1 MVDIK
6 KPASNI
12 SHSFIVRP
20 QVEFES
26 QHTNEEVVLV
36 VRKHPVTQ
44 LTWIINSILLVIV
57 GFILSAF
64 IFPQFLAPNLN
75 FVFIVF
81 LLIFTFSYFWLNF
94 LFWYFTVG
102 IITNE
107 RVLDLDFLSI
117 LYKEFTATT
126 IDQIS
131 DITTKIGG
139 FAGSIFHYGD
149 VLVKTQGFQQNI
161 EFDDVPDPSEIVKV
175 INELMRN
182 FQDPS

>member
-64 IFPQFLAPNLN
+64 IFPQFLVPNLN

-94 LFWYFTVG
+94 LFWYFHNQVNRLHFEKNG
-102 IITNE
+102 
-107 RVLDLDFLSI
+107 
-117 LYKEFTATT
+117 
-126 IDQIS
+126 
-131 DITTKIGG
+131 
-139 FAGSIFHYGD
+139 
-149 VLVKTQGFQQNI
+149 
-161 EFDDVPDPSEIVKV
+161 
-175 INELMRN
+175 
-182 FQDPS
+182 